1 MNKTQGDRGK
11 KMVQFL
17 WELLIKHKIFEPN
30 ICKSFS
36 SICYSQQHLKQVNLC
51 NYFNLNLIFLFLN
64 HPSEHHH
71 LPVCLFESPSFP
83 INFTSNNFL
92 TIFFFSFF
100 FFFSSLF
107 TYFLFLIYHYINEGS
122 GRCIDYIFI
131 SIILIYF
138 SIYFTKEKKNSVLI
152 LYSLETPIYRIQE
165 KTKSI

>member
-100 FFFSSLF
+100 FFFSLLFLLTFFSLYIIILTKVVEGVLIIYLFQLFLF
-107 TYFLFLIYHYINEGS
+107 TLVS
-122 GRCIDYIFI
+122 I
-131 SIILIYF
+131 SQKRRKILC
-138 SIYFTKEKKNSVLI
+138 
-152 LYSLETPIYRIQE
+152 LYYTH
-165 KTKSI
+165 

>member
-36 SICYSQQHLKQVNLC
+36 SICYSQQQLKQVNLC
-51 NYFNLNLIFLFLN
+51 NYFNLNLNFLFLN

-100 FFFSSLF
+100 FFSLLFLLTFFSLYIIILTKVVEGVLIIYLFQLFLF
-107 TYFLFLIYHYINEGS
+107 TLVS
-122 GRCIDYIFI
+122 I
-131 SIILIYF
+131 SQKRRKILC
-138 SIYFTKEKKNSVLI
+138 
-152 LYSLETPIYRIQE
+152 LYYTH
-165 KTKSI
+165 